1 MKKKCPQCQQEIYLA
16 AKACPCGHQY
26 TNGKAKAKAKAK
38 RKEKPA
44 DLGAPDPD
52 FACGPTS
59 DGGLMLFW
67 PKKNESYL
75 LTKAERDVV
84 SQVLAPQSSPQ

>member
-1 MKKKCPQCQQEIYLA
+1 MLEKTCPGCSQPIRRTA
-16 AKACPCGHQY
+16 SKCPCGHKF
-26 TNGKAKAKAKAK
+26 TAGKVKAKGKGKQK
-38 RKEKPA
+38 TVE
-44 DLGAPDPD
+44 LVTPDPD

-75 LTKAERDVV
+75 LTKIERDLV
-84 SQVLAPQSSPQ
+84 SQVLTPQPSPQ

>member
-1 MKKKCPQCQQEIYLA
+1 MKKTCPKCQAELFRV
-16 AKACPCGHQY
+16 AKACPCGHQFSK
-26 TNGKAKAKAKAK
+26 GKTKAK

-44 DLGAPDPD
+44 ELGAPDPD

-67 PKKNESYL
+67 PKRNESYL
-75 LTKAERDVV
+75 LTKIERDLV
-84 SQVLAPQSSPQ
+84 SQVLAPLPAPQ